1 MLNLIAAALA
11 VAQPTV
17 PAPAQAQPAQ
27 HPQSGQQG
35 HERHG
40 QMAKMGKECCCK
52 EMMEKMRSGHDT
64 GRKQDHQEHG
74 GH

>member
-11 VAQPTV
+11 AAQPAV
-17 PAPAQAQPAQ
+17 PVDAQAQHAQ
-27 HPQSGQQG
+27 HQQAAQQG
-35 HERHG
+35 HEQHG

-52 EMMEKMRSGHDT
+52 EMMEKMRSGHDANRT
-64 GRKQDHQEHG
+64 GDHQEHG